1 MPTWKVKRGE
11 DYAVEGTV
19 TFSTLAGGPLTAMN
33 LTGATMTWHMGSV
46 LSSPMMIRGGTSFN
60 YTVAT
65 LGVYQFALAPPDTE
79 SLAATSYYFDIW
91 IKTPANKEY
100 CLTVGTLELQ
110 DVVGTI

>member
-19 TFSTLAGGPLTAMN
+19 TFSTMAGGPLSPMN

-46 LSSPMMIRGGTSFN
+46 LAVPMMLRSGSSFT

-65 LGVYQFALAPPDTE
+65 SGVYQFALTPGDTE

-91 IKTPANKEY
+91 IKTPATKEY